1 MEEFIVLDRDGVIN
15 VDLMTYVTKP
25 EDFKPIEGSLE
36 AIALLNQK
44 GYKIAIATNQAC
56 IEKEIIT
63 DLELAAIHNYM
74 VALLNEV
81 GGEIE
86 YIAYCPHAP
95 ESLCKCRKPETGLLL
110 EIESH
115 LGINLKGK
123 YFIGDK
129 ESDVLAGRNH
139 GCIPLLIKTGGYGE
153 KVVGTPNSPP
163 AEHCFDSLLDAAKYI
178 TNNKSDNP

>member
-1 MEEFIVLDRDGVIN
+1 MAEFIVLDRDGVIN

-74 VALLNEV
+74 VALLDEV

-123 YFIGDK
+123 Y
-129 ESDVLAGRNH
+129 
-139 GCIPLLIKTGGYGE
+139 CLLYT
-153 KVVGTPNSPP
+153 SPSP
-163 AEHCFDSLLDAAKYI
+163 RD
-178 TNNKSDNP
+178 

>member
-1 MEEFIVLDRDGVIN
+1 MAEFIILDRDGVIN
-15 VDLMTYVTKP
+15 VDLMTYVTKK
-25 EDFKPIEGSLE
+25 EDFKPIKGSLE

-56 IEKEIIT
+56 IEKEVIT

-110 EIESH
+110 ELS
-115 LGINLKGK
+115 
-123 YFIGDK
+123 
-129 ESDVLAGRNH
+129 
-139 GCIPLLIKTGGYGE
+139 LI
-153 KVVGTPNSPP
+153 
-163 AEHCFDSLLDAAKYI
+163 HI
-178 TNNKSDNP
+178 